1 MRSINTGQELL
12 TLQTPLLPSPP
23 SHSHS
28 RSDPNAEEPEQD
40 EEPEPTPT
48 AKRIVTLHSGLLPS
62 TSFDP
67 TSVQSNPLFSQS
79 FGILIDAPS
88 YPPPHFDPASIA
100 PPTPSFRAV
109 DHTSS
114 TFPGVLNSPTLQRAL
129 LSPLLSPQRRAASQ
143 GSDMSVPPLSLG
155 LSRTSRTSFSTD
167 GQKLSL
173 RPGGGGGSNPSSQP
187 TGLIALIPALAPSSS
202 SQQQPHNSGH
212 SSTNPSSSPSVSAV
226 TQTPPTSTTDPTCLA
241 ASLTSSISSS
251 AKKTAEDILSLR
263 RNHDTFVRRAKAEL
277 EVLESRIERVRN
289 GTNGGGVVGGGGVV
303 RGFGVPLLVTK
314 EGGRERSKS
323 GSRERGRSAGRAAAA
338 GRTGSIERS
347 PLSHT
352 GSSERKDSPGSR
364 AKDRDEDVSLRLREQ
379 DQREEDERGRSR
391 SRQRRRDDTQA
402 VAAGAARSLSRS
414 KKIAEATEV
423 AAMGARERGREAG
436 TSKERENGTDSPVRG
451 GRGGTGPTEDRDIPA
466 TTEDDDEEEEASS
479 TIASGLL
486 SPSSAA
492 TKHAGGG
499 TTPSFIPSTSTKGL
513 VAIPEAEELSLP
525 PSESSRATSPVNGN
539 GRNRQRSAT
548 NESEREEG
556 ESRSFVRSKSR
567 ACADLLEP
575 HSTSHRCSFRNGR
588 RCRCRFS
595 RTRFFSTYLSTTTSR
610 FLLRIERL
618 GAIARRRRRRRIKFD
633 FPTWILPTC
642 FRPLGFFRTTPL
654 YISFRSTSCSTSTYD
669 RRTTFF
675 DFSV

>member
-1 MRSINTGQELL
+1 
-12 TLQTPLLPSPP
+12 
-23 SHSHS
+23 
-28 RSDPNAEEPEQD
+28 
-40 EEPEPTPT
+40 
-48 AKRIVTLHSGLLPS
+48 
-62 TSFDP
+62 
-67 TSVQSNPLFSQS
+67 
-79 FGILIDAPS
+79 
-88 YPPPHFDPASIA
+88 
-100 PPTPSFRAV
+100 
-109 DHTSS
+109 
-114 TFPGVLNSPTLQRAL
+114 
-129 LSPLLSPQRRAASQ
+129 
-143 GSDMSVPPLSLG
+143 
-155 LSRTSRTSFSTD
+155 
-167 GQKLSL
+167 
-173 RPGGGGGSNPSSQP
+173 
-187 TGLIALIPALAPSSS
+187 
-202 SQQQPHNSGH
+202 
-212 SSTNPSSSPSVSAV
+212 
-226 TQTPPTSTTDPTCLA
+226 
-241 ASLTSSISSS
+241 
-251 AKKTAEDILSLR
+251 
-263 RNHDTFVRRAKAEL
+263 VRRAKAEL

>member
-1 MRSINTGQELL
+1 
-12 TLQTPLLPSPP
+12 
-23 SHSHS
+23 
-28 RSDPNAEEPEQD
+28 
-40 EEPEPTPT
+40 
-48 AKRIVTLHSGLLPS
+48 
-62 TSFDP
+62 
-67 TSVQSNPLFSQS
+67 
-79 FGILIDAPS
+79 
-88 YPPPHFDPASIA
+88 
-100 PPTPSFRAV
+100 
-109 DHTSS
+109 
-114 TFPGVLNSPTLQRAL
+114 
-129 LSPLLSPQRRAASQ
+129 
-143 GSDMSVPPLSLG
+143 MSVPPLSLG

-167 GQKLSL
+167 QKLNL
-173 RPGGGGGSNPSSQP
+173 RPGGPAPSQP

-202 SQQQPHNSGH
+202 SQQHNSGH

-241 ASLTSSISSS
+241 ASLTSSISAS

-303 RGFGVPLLVTK
+303 RGFGVPVLVTK
-314 EGGRERSKS
+314 EGGQERSNS
-323 GSRERGRSAGRAAAA
+323 GSRERGRSAGRAG
-338 GRTGSIERS
+338 GRAGSIERS

-364 AKDRDEDVSLRLREQ
+364 AKDRDEDISLRLREQ

-402 VAAGAARSLSRS
+402 ATAAAAGGGGARSLSRS

-436 TSKERENGTDSPVRG
+436 TSKERENGVDSPVRG
-451 GRGGTGPTEDRDIPA
+451 GRGGAGPAEDRDIPA
-466 TTEDDDEEEEASS
+466 TTEDDEEEEEDSS

-539 GRNRQRSAT
+539 GRTRQRSAT
-548 NESEREEG
+548 NESQREEG
-556 ESRSFVRSKSR
+556 ES
-567 ACADLLEP
+567 E
-575 HSTSHRCSFRNGR
+575 SFR
-588 RCRCRFS
+588 
-595 RTRFFSTYLSTTTSR
+595 
-610 FLLRIERL
+610 
-618 GAIARRRRRRRIKFD
+618 K
-633 FPTWILPTC
+633 
-642 FRPLGFFRTTPL
+642 
-654 YISFRSTSCSTSTYD
+654 
-669 RRTTFF
+669 
-675 DFSV
+675 VHV